1 MGEVTGNKDVDQKV
15 YLPPCKVCGDQA
27 AGFHYGV
34 NTCEACKGFFHRSL
48 RRHKEYSCRANRTSG
63 YCEYMPGKRKSC
75 QYCRYQKCLQVGMSK
90 GAIKTGRYTY
100 VKRTEDTKEI
110 QRLQVDRTSDNTG
123 YSSDGNDLKKKVRSL
138 GGEVSPG
145 GSSTDSISEREH
157 LLELSTSVAHDTL
170 NETCNEMRAQN
181 VDKDESND
189 CNLQHGNEG
198 VSGRDPTQEGVVDS
212 SKSAAISS
220 VSSAISRYKAEL
232 INRMMKSCAS
242 FLTQRSQSEAP
253 LHSQNGASPCGA
265 VPISKICCVEKK
277 ANACQL
283 NLVEDS
289 RLRADVSKTRMPTPM
304 KHSAVCPS
312 VVSELITECSTNLD
326 SRLGQNV
333 NSTHS
338 SLTMPYFNTGV
349 ASCEAET
356 SSLPPEENIALHIM
370 EEYINTHVGM
380 TSSSHSHQLLSPVQS
395 LLTAPTPTSPNLQ
408 PSPLSSPTSS
418 DDIFYQAF
426 DPPAQMTASSVPELF
441 RDRDRIISLLTESH
455 RENVREFQDF
465 NLMPRE
471 ELRRQQLAHYE
482 TCTLKNKTFGRLD
495 FLPENEY
502 DEIYSV
508 TGMDIDNRRR
518 VISNYLTKM
527 EKCVRSIVLFAKS
540 IPGFSGLDINTQV
553 ELIKSSRSEFA
564 ILTSYPTVDLELGV
578 TIGLCGFW
586 TCKYESE
593 KIGTD
598 EAIKDYMKFADALQ
612 KLDLTY
618 EEVVLLKAVS
628 VMTTDRDSA
637 ITSSLAEAIRWEL
650 CQCLLHCLQRRHENP
665 MRQLARYISALTQIR
680 TVSDQFQDFLKTLR
694 LDKYS
699 SIEQNPLL
707 LELFSS
713 IIHETG
719 ESPGDNGKKDVSEES
734 NICLLPTVLCSC
746 QQPPQSVD

>member
-1 MGEVTGNKDVDQKV
+1 
-15 YLPPCKVCGDQA
+15 
-27 AGFHYGV
+27 
-34 NTCEACKGFFHRSL
+34 
-48 RRHKEYSCRANRTSG
+48 
-63 YCEYMPGKRKSC
+63 
-75 QYCRYQKCLQVGMSK
+75 
-90 GAIKTGRYTY
+90 
-100 VKRTEDTKEI
+100 
-110 QRLQVDRTSDNTG
+110 
-123 YSSDGNDLKKKVRSL
+123 
-138 GGEVSPG
+138 
-145 GSSTDSISEREH
+145 
-157 LLELSTSVAHDTL
+157 
-170 NETCNEMRAQN
+170 
-181 VDKDESND
+181 
-189 CNLQHGNEG
+189 
-198 VSGRDPTQEGVVDS
+198 
-212 SKSAAISS
+212 
-220 VSSAISRYKAEL
+220 
-232 INRMMKSCAS
+232 
-242 FLTQRSQSEAP
+242 
-253 LHSQNGASPCGA
+253 
-265 VPISKICCVEKK
+265 
-277 ANACQL
+277 
-283 NLVEDS
+283 
-289 RLRADVSKTRMPTPM
+289 
-304 KHSAVCPS
+304 
-312 VVSELITECSTNLD
+312 
-326 SRLGQNV
+326 
-333 NSTHS
+333 
-338 SLTMPYFNTGV
+338 
-349 ASCEAET
+349 
-356 SSLPPEENIALHIM
+356 
-370 EEYINTHVGM
+370 
-380 TSSSHSHQLLSPVQS
+380 
-395 LLTAPTPTSPNLQ
+395 
-408 PSPLSSPTSS
+408 
-418 DDIFYQAF
+418 
-426 DPPAQMTASSVPELF
+426 
-441 RDRDRIISLLTESH
+441 
-455 RENVREFQDF
+455 
-465 NLMPRE
+465 
-471 ELRRQQLAHYE
+471 
-482 TCTLKNKTFGRLD
+482 
-495 FLPENEY
+495 
-502 DEIYSV
+502 
-508 TGMDIDNRRR
+508 
-518 VISNYLTKM
+518 M